1 MSQLKEP
8 RAELTLEQKRA
19 LVARL
24 LKEKADRSRSVP
36 VHHRIE
42 EQVARTPDAQALSDG
57 SRSLTYRQLNAR
69 ANQIARRLRDLG
81 VGPEVL
87 VGIGTGRTVDMVAAL
102 LAVMKAGGAYV
113 PLDPSYPDDRLAF
126 MLADSGTAILITE
139 EKLRDR
145 WPFTQAKILV
155 LDADQTGDETDLNIQ
170 PDPANLAYVIYTSGS
185 TGKPKGVEIP
195 HAALANLLASMR
207 TILGIA
213 PDDALLALTTLSFD
227 IAALE
232 LLLPLVS
239 GARVE
244 LVDRETAADAT
255 GLIERFKHPEIRFV
269 QATPATWRMLL
280 DAGWRGK
287 PGLTMLCGGEA
298 MPRALADRLLDKG
311 STLWNVYGPTETTI
325 WSSAWRVEPG
335 DGPIS
340 IGKPIAETQ
349 FYVLDRRMRP
359 APVGVTGELH
369 IGGVGLAR
377 GYRGRPALTAEQFI
391 PDPFARRP
399 GARLYRTGDLARWRP
414 DGTLECLGRVDHQ
427 VKIRGFRIELGEIE
441 SVLAAHPAVRE
452 AAVVTR
458 PDASG
463 AMGLAAFLVPG
474 AGEMDP
480 VPADLRTWLQSRLP
494 EYMIPSVFVAIKSM
508 PMTSNGKIDRKA
520 LPEPSHARQA
530 EGPGFVPPRGPIEEA
545 LAETWADLLG
555 ASRIGAH
562 DSFFDIGGHSLMVM
576 TMLARVR
583 GLFEIEVP
591 LKDFVEGPTLANLA
605 RLVERALVAG
615 NGLSSPPIERV
626 DRSGPLPA
634 SFAQHRLWFL
644 DRWQPGSPAY
654 NIPIAV
660 RLDGPL
666 DVDAF
671 RRALGETV
679 RRHEILRS
687 SLTDDDGAPRLVIAE
702 AIELPMPVDDLS
714 SLADDQR
721 EERLFE
727 AIRDEATRPFDL
739 ARGPLVRARLIRLGE
754 ERHVVQVTMHHI
766 VSDGWSLGVLIHE
779 ISALYEAFRSG
790 EPSPLPELP
799 IQYADFAAWQRAWLQ
814 GEVLEQQLAY
824 WIEQLAG
831 ITPLELPTD
840 RPRPA
845 VPSGRGDVRRTVVA
859 QSTIDA
865 VRALGR
871 EEGATLYMTLLAA
884 FQTLLHRYSGDEDIA
899 VGSPIAGRN
908 RPELEGLIGFFA
920 NTLVLRGDLRG
931 DPGFRE
937 LLRRTR
943 RAAIDAYAHQEIPF
957 ERLVMAMHT
966 DRDSGRSPLFQV
978 MFAHQNDPLPTP
990 ASSELTIT
998 PLETPLGTAKFD
1010 LTLFADE
1017 SPEGLGLVMEY
1028 STDLFDPATIDRM
1041 LAHFRALLES
1051 IAAEPDQPIGL
1062 LPMLAEDE
1070 RRLVMG
1076 GWAEGEMPDGD
1087 HGEDLDTLLDQLS
1100 PR

>member
-24 LKEKADRSRSVP
+24 LKEKADRSASVP
-36 VHHRIE
+36 VHRRIE
-42 EQVARTPDAQALSDG
+42 EQVVRTPDTPAVRDG
-57 SRSLTYRQLNAR
+57 SRALTYRQLNAR
-69 ANQIARRLRDLG
+69 ANQIARRLRELG

-87 VGIGTGRTVDMVAAL
+87 VGIGTGRTVDMVAAV
-102 LAVMKAGGAYV
+102 LAVLKAGGAYV

-126 MLADSGTAILITE
+126 MLADSGAAILITE
-139 EKLRDR
+139 ETLRDR
-145 WPFTQAKILV
+145 WTFAESGILL
-155 LDADQTGDETDLNIQ
+155 LDSDETGDETDLEIQ

-185 TGKPKGVEIP
+185 TGQPKGVQIP
-195 HAALANLLASMR
+195 HAALSNLLGSMR

-213 PDDALLALTTLSFD
+213 SHDAVLAVTTLSFD
-227 IAALE
+227 IAVLE

-239 GARVE
+239 GGRVE
-244 LVDRETAADAT
+244 LLDRESAAD
-255 GLIERFKHPEIRFV
+255 GSRLIERLDHPEITYF
-269 QATPATWRMLL
+269 QATPATWRMVLE
-280 DAGWRGK
+280 AGWRGK
-287 PGLTMLCGGEA
+287 PGLKMLCGGEA
-298 MPRALADRLLDKG
+298 MPRGLADRLVG
-311 STLWNVYGPTETTI
+311 QGAALWNLYGPTETTI
-325 WSSAWRVEPG
+325 WSSVWRVEPG
-335 DGPIS
+335 EGPIS
-340 IGKPIAETQ
+340 IGKPISDTQ
-349 FYVLDRRMRP
+349 IYVLDRRMRP
-359 APVGVTGELH
+359 APPGVTGELY
-369 IGGVGLAR
+369 IGGLGLAR
-377 GYRGRPALTAEQFI
+377 GYRGRPALTAERFV

-441 SVLAAHPAVRE
+441 SALSSHPAIRE
-452 AAVVTR
+452 AAVVTH

-463 AMGLAAFLVPG
+463 EMGLAAYLVPR
-474 AGEMDP
+474 AGEATP
-480 VPADLRTWLQSRLP
+480 AHADLRAWLHSKLP
-494 EYMIPSVFVAIKSM
+494 EYMIPSVFLTLESM
-508 PMTSNGKIDRKA
+508 PMTPNGKIDRNA
-520 LPEPSHARQA
+520 LPEPARARQS

-555 ASRIGAH
+555 ARRIGAH

-576 TMLARVR
+576 KMLARVR
-583 GLFEIEVP
+583 ALFEIEVP
-591 LKDFVEGPTLANLA
+591 LKDFIEGPTLANLA
-605 RLVERALVAG
+605 RLVERALVNDGGSIA
-615 NGLSSPPIERV
+615 PPIERV
-626 DRSGPLPA
+626 DRSQPLPA

-644 DRWQPGSPAY
+644 DQWQPGSPAY

-666 DVDAF
+666 DVDTF
-671 RRALGETV
+671 RRALHEIV

-687 SLTDDDGAPRLVIAE
+687 SLTDDEGEPRLVIAE

-714 SLADDQR
+714 MLADDQR
-721 EERLFE
+721 EKRIIQ

-739 ARGPLVRARLIRLGE
+739 AHGPLVRAQMIRLSE
-754 ERHVVQVTMHHI
+754 ERHIVQVTMHHI
-766 VSDGWSLGVLIHE
+766 VSDGWSLRLLIRE
-779 ISALYEAFRSG
+779 LSALYEAFRAG

-799 IQYADFAAWQRAWLQ
+799 IQYADFASWQRAWLQ
-814 GEVLEQQLAY
+814 GDVLEQQLAY
-824 WIEQLAG
+824 WKEQLTG
-831 ITPLELPTD
+831 IAPIELPTD

-845 VPSGRGDVRRTVVA
+845 APSRRGDFRRTVVA
-859 QSTIDA
+859 RTAIDA

-920 NTLVLRGDLRG
+920 NTLVLRGNLSG

-957 ERLVMAMHT
+957 ERVVTAMHT

-978 MFAHQNDPLPTP
+978 MFVYQNDPLPTP
-990 ASSELTIT
+990 GSSDLTIT

-1041 LAHFRALLES
+1041 LAHFRALLEA
-1051 IAAEPDQPIGL
+1051 IVAEPDRPIGL

-1070 RRLVMG
+1070 RQLVMG
-1076 GWAEGEMPDGD
+1076 GWAEGEMPDAD
-1087 HGEDLDTLLDQLS
+1087 HGEDLDAILDQLS